1 MDSEASILPRAA
13 NLEVAK
19 PKPESNIIQF
29 PDRANGR
36 HRMDKNIYG
45 WKIFGRTHLRKSLE
59 LPVKLVS
66 SAVLATGMAIGTHAM
81 VNKVDGSESF
91 SSATS
96 NAPAMKIELKNG
108 MPSQSL
114 PIVDD
119 RDAKPSVAEKNIDD
133 GVSEQ
138 DVKNVIA
145 SVPKEYRENAKVA
158 LPLIAKALKERGID
172 SEAVFAFAVARSQ
185 HETLGWEKMREI
197 DAEGQAKKYKYDGGA
212 DFAGGGPIHLT
223 GKENYEKIGK
233 MIGQDLVNNP
243 ELIEDPWIGSQAL
256 AAYFEWRG
264 TADYAK
270 KLDFINASETIN
282 PLEDEIDEDPF
293 KSVRTI
299 VEKDAFDYLAQMRP

>member
-1 MDSEASILPRAA
+1 MDSEASMLPRFAT
-13 NLEVAK
+13 EVIK
-19 PKPESNIIQF
+19 PKPESNIVQF
-29 PDRANGR
+29 SDRTTGR

-45 WKIFGRTHLRKSLE
+45 WKLFGRTHLRKSFE
-59 LPVKLVS
+59 TPIKLAVSGALATGLAFGAHAAADKVFGSEDFS
-66 SAVLATGMAIGTHAM
+66 SAV
-81 VNKVDGSESF
+81 N
-91 SSATS
+91 
-96 NAPAMKIELKNG
+96 NNPAMKIELKTG
-108 MPSQSL
+108 MPSQNL

-119 RDAKPSVAEKNIDD
+119 RNSQKPIVEKNIDD

-138 DVKNVIA
+138 DIKNVIA

-197 DAEGQAKKYKYDGGA
+197 DAAGQAKKYNYDGGA
-212 DFAGGGPIHLT
+212 DYAGGGPIHLT

-264 TADYAK
+264 TASYAK
-270 KLDFINASETIN
+270 KLDFINASEAIN

-293 KSVRTI
+293 KSVRKI